1 MWIMRI
7 TEQILTFPIQPGT
20 LDFLDQVRNTPD
32 FPASSEAVPVRFAV
46 TKSESAACEC
56 EVGVLEGLRSEV
68 VPDPLFRYRER
79 GRVRHDNFNVVFI
92 VPTGIG
98 AAIGGHAGDAT
109 PAVRMFAGI
118 CDNLITHPNAVN
130 ASDLNEMTENTLYV
144 EGSVLTR
151 LLMGTVGLGKVRSNR
166 VLTIIDS
173 HTENVFVHAAVNAVS
188 AARASFGLNCT
199 NVIKMEQPVRL
210 STRYTDLGRTISRIE
225 NFKALYDV
233 LEKEHNHF
241 DAVAIASVIDVPE
254 DYHQDYFVAGGEL
267 ANPWG
272 QAEALLT
279 HTISTLFNVPSAHS
293 PMLETSEIANADVG
307 IVEPRLAAEAVSMA
321 FLHCVLKG
329 LHRSPSIILDP
340 NEIKYGSDLCVEDI
354 DCLVIP
360 AGCLGVP
367 TYAALQQRI
376 PVIAVREN
384 TNLMQN
390 NLSVLPW
397 SEGQFFEVD
406 NYLEAAGL
414 VAAMRAGVDPTTI
427 RRPLDWTM
435 TQEVT
440 DLASQ
445 DAEAVRLESI
455 AEEIKESQ
463 TNDCQLTE
471 IKEPK

>member
-1 MWIMRI
+1 MRI
-7 TEQILTFPIQPGT
+7 TEQILTFPIQSSTP
-20 LDFLDQVRNTPD
+20 DFLDQMRD
-32 FPASSEAVPVRFAV
+32 ALSFPASSETVPVRFAV
-46 TKSESAACEC
+46 TQSEPAACEC
-56 EVGVLEGLRSEV
+56 EIGILEGLRSEV
-68 VPDPLFRYRER
+68 ISVPLFRFRER
-79 GRVRHDNFNVVFI
+79 ERIRHDSFNVVFI

-109 PAVRMFAGI
+109 PAVRMFASI

-151 LLMGTVGLGKVRSNR
+151 FLMGTVGLGKVRSNR
-166 VLTIIDS
+166 VLTIIDN
-173 HTENVFVHAAVNAVS
+173 HPEDLFVHDAVNAVS

-199 NVIKMEQPVRL
+199 KVIKMEQPVRL
-210 STRYTDLGRTISRIE
+210 STRYTDSGRTVSQID
-225 NFKALYDV
+225 NFEALYDV
-233 LEKEHNHF
+233 LEKERNHF
-241 DAVAIASVIDVPE
+241 DAVAVASVIDVPE

-279 HTISTLFNVPSAHS
+279 HTISALFNVPSAHS
-293 PMLETSEIANADVG
+293 PMLETREIANADVG

-340 NEIKYGSDLCVEDI
+340 NEIKYGAGLCAEDV

-360 AGCLGVP
+360 SGCLGLP
-367 TYAALQQRI
+367 TYAALHQRI

-390 NLSVLPW
+390 DLSTLPW
-397 SEGQFFEVD
+397 TAGQFFEVD
-406 NYLEAAGL
+406 NYFEAAGL
-414 VAAMRAGVDPTTI
+414 VAAMRAGIDPLTA
-427 RRPLDWTM
+427 RRPLNWTKV
-435 TQEVT
+435 QQVSSS
-440 DLASQ
+440 ASQ
-445 DAEAVRLESI
+445 GTEATLGKSIFEEVDAVRADDRPHAEISES
-455 AEEIKESQ
+455 K
-463 TNDCQLTE
+463 
-471 IKEPK
+471 

>member
-1 MWIMRI
+1 MRI
-7 TEQILTFPIQPGT
+7 SEQILSLPIQPNS
-20 LDFLDQVRNTPD
+20 LDFLDQVRD
-32 FPASSEAVPVRFAV
+32 ASGFPASGEAVPVRFAI
-46 TKSESAACEC
+46 TKSEVAACEC
-56 EVGVLEGLRSEV
+56 EIGILEGLKSEV
-68 VPDPLFRYRER
+68 APDPLFKFRER
-79 GRVRHDNFNVVFI
+79 GRVRHDSFNVVFI

-166 VLTIIDS
+166 VLTIIDN
-173 HTENVFVHAAVNAVS
+173 HAEDLFVHVAVNAVS

-199 NVIKMEQPVRL
+199 KVIKMEQPVRL
-210 STRYTDLGRTISRIE
+210 NTRYTESGRTVSQID
-225 NFKALYDV
+225 NFEALYDV
-233 LEKEHNHF
+233 LEKERKHF

-329 LHRSPSIILDP
+329 LHRSPSIILDS
-340 NEIKYGSDLCVEDI
+340 NEIKYGSSLCAEDV

-367 TYAALQQRI
+367 TYAALRQRI

-384 TNLMQN
+384 TNLMRN
-390 NLSVLPW
+390 NLSMLPW

-414 VAAMRAGVDPTTI
+414 VAAMRAGISPSTV

-435 TQEVT
+435 VQEVAGPMLRDVEVMPEKST
-440 DLASQ
+440 VK
-445 DAEAVRLESI
+445 EADEVQADDNSYTGIRESR
-455 AEEIKESQ
+455 
-463 TNDCQLTE
+463 
-471 IKEPK
+471 

>member
-1 MWIMRI
+1 MRI
-7 TEQILTFPIQPGT
+7 TERVLTFPIQSNTP
-20 LDFLDQVRNTPD
+20 DFLDQVRGAPSFSAFD
-32 FPASSEAVPVRFAV
+32 EAVPVRFAV
-46 TKSESAACEC
+46 TKSEPATCEC
-56 EVGVLEGLRSEV
+56 EVGILEGLRSSV
-68 VPDPLFRYRER
+68 ASDSLFKFRER
-79 GRVRHDNFNVVFI
+79 GRVRHDSFNVVFI

-109 PAVRMFAGI
+109 PAIRMFASI

-151 LLMGTVGLGKVRSNR
+151 FLMGTIGLGKVRSNR
-166 VLTIIDS
+166 VLTIIDN
-173 HTENVFVHAAVNAVS
+173 HTEDLFVHVAINAVS

-199 NVIKMEQPVRL
+199 KVIKMEQPVRL
-210 STRYTDLGRTISRIE
+210 STRYTDSGRTVSQID
-225 NFKALYDV
+225 NFKTLYDV
-233 LEKEHNHF
+233 LEKERNHF

-329 LHRSPSIILDP
+329 LHKSPSIILDP
-340 NEIKYGSDLCVEDI
+340 NEIKYGPGLCAEDV

-367 TYAALQQRI
+367 TYAALRQRI

-390 NLSVLPW
+390 NLSMLPW

-414 VAAMRAGVDPTTI
+414 VAAMRTGIDPMTV
-427 RRPLDWTM
+427 RRPLEWTKIQEIAGSVPQKVEM
-435 TQEVT
+435 LLEESSNEETEETQV
-440 DLASQ
+440 SG
-445 DAEAVRLESI
+445 R
-455 AEEIKESQ
+455 
-463 TNDCQLTE
+463 
-471 IKEPK
+471 

>member
-1 MWIMRI
+1 MRI
-7 TEQILTFPIQPGT
+7 SEQILTLPIQPNT
-20 LDFLDQVRNTPD
+20 LDFLDQVRSVPG
-32 FPASSEAVPVRFAV
+32 FPTFGETMPVRFAV
-46 TKSESAACEC
+46 TKSDPTMSEC
-56 EVGVLEGLRSEV
+56 EIGVLEGFRSEAMS
-68 VPDPLFRYRER
+68 DPLFGFRER
-79 GRVRHDNFNVVFI
+79 GKPRHGSFNVVFI

-109 PAVRMFAGI
+109 PAVRVLAGI

-144 EGSVLTR
+144 EGSALTR
-151 LLMGTVGLGKVRSNR
+151 FLMGTVGLGKVRSNR

-173 HTENVFVHAAVNAVS
+173 HAEDVFVHIAVNAVS
-188 AARASFGLNCT
+188 AARASFGLNCPK
-199 NVIKMEQPVRL
+199 ILKMEQPVQL
-210 STRYTDLGRTISRIE
+210 STRYTDSGRTVSRID
-225 NFKALYDV
+225 NFAALYDV
-233 LEKEHNHF
+233 LEAERNNF
-241 DAVAIASVIDVPE
+241 DAIAIASVIDVPE

-293 PMLETSEIANADVG
+293 PMLETDEIANADVG

-340 NEIKYGSDLCVEDI
+340 DEIKYGSGLCAEDI

-367 TYAALQQRI
+367 TYAALRQRI

-390 NLSVLPW
+390 NLSMLPW
-397 SEGQFFEVD
+397 LEGQFFEVD

-427 RRPLDWTM
+427 RRPLGWTM
-435 TQEVT
+435 MQEVT
-440 DLASQ
+440 DPASQ
-445 DAEAVRLESI
+445 DTEAVRMESI
-455 AEEIKESQ
+455 AEEIRESQ